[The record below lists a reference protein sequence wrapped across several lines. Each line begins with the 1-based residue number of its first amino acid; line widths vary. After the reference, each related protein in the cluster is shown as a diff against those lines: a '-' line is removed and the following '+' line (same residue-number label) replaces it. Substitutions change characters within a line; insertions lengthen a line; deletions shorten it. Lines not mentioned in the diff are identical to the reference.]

1 MFNLNSL
8 KRPDIIFLVICI
20 VVIVLIVA
28 IYFLIPVFKHKQ
40 LKEQRENLRKRESAF
55 RSNIKDEEENV
66 VVEETKKENK
76 NDEFAVDATIESN
89 DQEATKE
96 EVKE

>member
-66 VVEETKKENK
+66 VVEETKEENK
-76 NDEFAVDATIESN
+76 SDEFAVDATIESN

>member
-66 VVEETKKENK
+66 VVEETKEENK
-76 NDEFAVDATIESN
+76 DDVVDATIESN